1 MALSP
6 SLDGYTIEIWDYLP
20 CGKTVFHRTGQITI
34 QMKGEAVQ
42 MVLFSA
48 GVRTHTLIE
57 FDCVC
62 EHVCVWDCL
71 CTRTRYHVT
80 DYNIHSEGFVFSSV

>member
-6 SLDGYTIEIWDYLP
+6 SLDGYSIEIWDNLP
-20 CGKTVFHRTGQITI
+20 YAKTVFHRTGQMMI

-42 MVLFSA
+42 MVFFSA

-57 FDCVC
+57 FDCAC
-62 EHVCVWDCL
+62 EHVCVG
-71 CTRTRYHVT
+71 V
-80 DYNIHSEGFVFSSV
+80 FVYKDSLSRDRLQHTS

>member
-6 SLDGYTIEIWDYLP
+6 SLDGYTIEIWENLP
-20 CGKTVFHRTGQITI
+20 YGKTVFHRTGQMMI

-42 MVLFSA
+42 MVFFST

-62 EHVCVWDCL
+62 VWECL
-71 CTRTRYHVT
+71 CTRSRYHVT
-80 DYNIHSEGFVFSSV
+80 DYNIQAQEGKL